1 MRQGQQNKRM
11 RGRNRKGPNPLTRSY
26 ESNGPDVKIRGT
38 AHHIA
43 EKYLSL
49 ARDAQ
54 SSGDR
59 VAAESYLQHAEHYFR
74 IIATAQQQFAPQSQ
88 QNPGSPDQP
97 YVRGEDEDDDEPMQN
112 DRFYSNFP
120 PVQQFNQNPNQN
132 NGHPYRNGD
141 SQPGYNGNHNQ
152 NREQNGY
159 ANGNANGNGAE
170 GGQRADQ
177 QPRVEGGGFD
187 ETGFGGEPPAFVGGG
202 NFGAGEQPNFNN
214 NQQPG
219 EGSNYRRRRRS
230 RDRQRFQD
238 RGGAEGNAAPS
249 AQGGEGGGSDE

>member
-1 MRQGQQNKRM
+1 M

-74 IIATAQQQFAPQSQ
+74 IIAAAQQQFAQQSPQMMT
-88 QNPGSPDQP
+88 PDQP
-97 YVRGEDEDDDEPMQN
+97 FPRNEEDDFEEDPQN
-112 DRFYSNFP
+112 DRFYSNLPPQFP
-120 PVQQFNQNPNQN
+120 QQNQA
-132 NGHPYRNGD
+132 NGNPYRNGD
-141 SQPGYNGNHNQ
+141 GQNNHRDGQPFVNGSP
-152 NREQNGY
+152 NGS
-159 ANGNANGNGAE
+159 E
-170 GGQRADQ
+170 GQGRGEQ
-177 QPRVEGGGFD
+177 QPPQGGERSTGE

-202 NFGAGEQPNFNN
+202 GDRGGGYEQNFGNQNFNN
-214 NQQPG
+214 NQQGG
-219 EGSNYRRRRRS
+219 EGGGGGGYRRRRRS
-230 RDRQRFQD
+230 GRDRPRYQD
-238 RGGAEGNAAPS
+238 RGGDNNPPQSGNGG
-249 AQGGEGGGSDE
+249 GGEGGGGSED